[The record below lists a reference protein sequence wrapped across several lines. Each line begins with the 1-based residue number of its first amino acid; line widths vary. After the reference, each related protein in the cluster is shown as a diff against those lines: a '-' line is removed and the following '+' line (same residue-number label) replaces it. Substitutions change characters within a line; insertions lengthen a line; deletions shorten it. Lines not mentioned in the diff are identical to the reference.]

1 MVKKTI
7 LTLFALMV
15 MVVSAFGATIASAD
29 DDDDATKS
37 FEDGRLNSVDYDAP
51 VFVYYAYETVEIE
64 DENGDLI
71 DVDEVSAIELWGV
84 KSETNNGYLALSI
97 SVEDINAVV
106 ESANGEDTLIA
117 EADGFTLNYSQ
128 YGYFWVTGQKVD
140 GSSYSFLW
148 EDDRGIVTQ

>member
-1 MVKKTI
+1 M
-7 LTLFALMV
+7 
-15 MVVSAFGATIASAD
+15 
-29 DDDDATKS
+29 
-37 FEDGRLNSVDYDAP
+37 
-51 VFVYYAYETVEIE
+51 
-64 DENGDLI
+64 
-71 DVDEVSAIELWGV
+71 DEVSAIELWGV

-148 EDDRGIVTQ
+148 EDDRGIVSQ